1 MAWWLSGPGS
11 GVKGRLHARCALLC
25 CASKNTKRFTGAA
38 QERAATRTLSYYLS
52 RSYASSSKAQR
63 SNAHRTCERS
73 FMIKSLQVARYG
85 IYYGRMNSL
94 VRVEM
99 LFFLLLPL

>member
-1 MAWWLSGPGS
+1 MVSRLWHGGS
-11 GVKGRLHARCALLC
+11 AGRARELRAVYTHAARCCAALVKTRSVLP
-25 CASKNTKRFTGAA
+25 A
-38 QERAATRTLSYYLS
+38 QRSYYLS

-73 FMIKSLQVARYG
+73 FMIKSLQVARYD

-99 LFFLLLPL
+99 LFFLLLAL